1 MTSTPHTHNWFIFV
15 TPNGPWTLDIEPF
28 YVYCHGLH
36 FQYLSLSSL
45 CEGNSFCTIQI
56 LKVRSEP
63 NIFLLL
69 CHHHIL
75 PKSLL
80 LLCTNFWFLS
90 NSDTGLNAADM
101 TIQFMSTDLVLV
113 LVCLCPAPDQLNS
126 VPLYPLL
133 SPVSVYKIF
142 I

>member
-90 NSDTGLNAADM
+90 NADTRLNAADM
-101 TIQFMSTDLVLV
+101 TIQFMSTDLV

>member
-80 LLCTNFWFLS
+80 LLCTNFGFLS
-90 NSDTGLNAADM
+90 NADTRLNAADM

-113 LVCLCPAPDQLNS
+113 CLCPAPDQLNS
-126 VPLYPLL
+126 VSLYPLL

>member
-80 LLCTNFWFLS
+80 LLCTNFGFLS
-90 NSDTGLNAADM
+90 NADTRLNAADM
-101 TIQFMSTDLVLV
+101 TIQFMSTDLV

>member
-80 LLCTNFWFLS
+80 LLCTNFGFLS
-90 NSDTGLNAADM
+90 NADTGLNAADM

-113 LVCLCPAPDQLNS
+113 LVCLCPTPDQLNS